1 MNNNNEFRFICILII
16 GLLACSCSNQVSD
29 NEHFSFDNDSIH
41 FSCAKNQ
48 HINIKIENIE
58 IYNRPV
64 SQLNE
69 SLIALIKASN
79 ADKRA
84 IALVASKNH
93 NSLPVRISIGEST
106 DTILNVGIE
115 PYFPKENKT
124 SIKGTCAQLTSVFS
138 HSDNSIDMKKWLF
151 KRKEHLTEEQIKN
164 TIGIYNEISRNK
176 YIELN
181 TTQTIPVIKSFAGL
195 HYNVTSTN
203 NADYYILYACSSPGE
218 IDDFVSEIIANDF
231 ELCSNSLNQPLNCFR
246 ASNSNGY
253 KCICLISI
261 NKDWEYSI
269 EPLAL
274 VAIDNVAPTRKNIDA
289 KNIDQ
294 MIFPNNI
301 KVHFPKDK
309 PEIYGYADV
318 SISNW
323 DGNGLSCN
331 CTFNVFHE
339 GDVNKVVIHRRGSLA
354 KWLSKQDK
362 TIILSEVTNPYRFTY
377 ELHFEDGDNLIPI
390 SIYDNH
396 GNVTNFELNIN
407 AQFVRTDTHDINI
420 DNNINIW

>member
-1 MNNNNEFRFICILII
+1 MSNNELRLIYILII
-16 GLLACSCSNQVSD
+16 GLLACSCSNQVSNND
-29 NEHFSFDNDSIH
+29 YILFDNDSIH
-41 FSCAKNQ
+41 FSSTNS
-48 HINIKIENIE
+48 HRINIKIDNIE
-58 IYNRPV
+58 IYNKSG
-64 SQLNE
+64 SQLKE
-69 SLIALIKASN
+69 SLISLVKASS

-93 NSLPVRISIGEST
+93 NSLPVRITIDDST
-106 DTILNVGIE
+106 DTLINVSVE
-115 PYFPKENKT
+115 TYFPQEDKT
-124 SIKGTCAQLTSVFS
+124 SIYGTCAPLINVFA
-138 HSDNSIDMKKWLF
+138 HSDNSIEMKKWLF

-164 TIGIYNEISRNK
+164 TIGIYNELSKNK
-176 YIELN
+176 YVELN

-203 NADYYILYACSSPGE
+203 NADYYILYACSSPNE

-261 NKDWEYSI
+261 NKDWEYSV
-269 EPLAL
+269 EPLGL
-274 VAIDNVAPTRKNIDA
+274 VAIDNVAPTRKNIDT
-289 KNIDQ
+289 KNIDK
-294 MIFPNNI
+294 MIFPNGV
-301 KVHFPKDK
+301 KVHFPKNK

-318 SISNW
+318 LISNW
-323 DGNGLSCN
+323 DGNGVSCN
-331 CTFNVFHE
+331 CTFNIFHE

-362 TIILSEVTNPYRFTY
+362 AIILSEVPNPYRFTY

-396 GNVTNFELNIN
+396 GNETNFELNIN